1 MGTLVFLVCK
11 PIWCLRWSHNCGG
24 STSSNLE
31 CLKLRNRRCWGKKI
45 TSVILWP
52 CHGLTWGQPGKNI
65 LKEPWNTLKYPEAE
79 SILAYLKVVYSGI
92 SHIHPDSSS
101 HLPPLSPTISH
112 EFPMILAIHI
122 PFMSY
127 QCAITYYPTNA
138 PFSPINIP
146 FISRSYST
154 KGTCIKKTY
163 SYPMNV
169 PVLLI
174 HIPSMFILIHSN
186 SPFICSF

>member
-1 MGTLVFLVCK
+1 MSGIFSHPPETKMKGFPPPVMAIKIMGTWGFNPAMNGHGYYGYPSFFGMQTHLM
-11 PIWCLRWSHNCGG
+11 LRWSHNCGG

-92 SHIHPDSSS
+92 SHIHSDSSS
-101 HLPPLSPTISH
+101 HFPPLSPTISH
-112 EFPMILAIHI
+112 EFPIILAIHI
-122 PFMSY
+122 LFMSY
-127 QCAITYYPTNA
+127 
-138 PFSPINIP
+138 
-146 FISRSYST
+146 
-154 KGTCIKKTY
+154 
-163 SYPMNV
+163 
-169 PVLLI
+169 
-174 HIPSMFILIHSN
+174 
-186 SPFICSF
+186 